1 MWTRIVGRFTKQSIV
16 GHAASVNLLALTVF
30 WSMEYYGPRYKL
42 EVLPSNVED
51 FNTPEYLGDL
61 KYVQQACAHSTVSE
75 VSILQASDL
84 QPLEESSFRS

>member
-1 MWTRIVGRFTKQSIV
+1 
-16 GHAASVNLLALTVF
+16 
-30 WSMEYYGPRYKL
+30 MEYYGPRYKL

-51 FNTPEYLGDL
+51 FNTPEYLADL
-61 KYVQQACAHSTVSE
+61 KYVQQACTRSTVSE